1 VGILVQ
7 KDEDSSE
14 LQRRISSDLRRK
26 SSENSL
32 DEDDGDYVEN
42 SSFVEGTRKSSKSV
56 LFWGTLVVLAGLSL
70 VVIFALK

>member
-1 VGILVQ
+1 MGILVQ
-7 KDEDSSE
+7 KDEESGE
-14 LQRRISSDLRRK
+14 LQRRITSDLRRK
-26 SSENSL
+26 SNENAL
-32 DEDDGDYVEN
+32 DEEDGDYVEN

>member
-1 VGILVQ
+1 MGILVQ

>member
-1 VGILVQ
+1 MGILVQ

-26 SSENSL
+26 SGENSL